1 MGYRW
6 HNGRLVSDKE
16 YEEEQINI
24 LIGAAG
30 ATPALLIGWLVGGY
44 FGANYGIGVAVV
56 LLLGSIIVWP
66 VMLLIGSVI
75 WALAFVWGILVAIG
89 YDVTTS
95 PQRHIYHFA
104 GKKTEFIVGTVELYN
119 IKDNRWTISP
129 EEEYFEKV
137 LRHVVFEYEYET
149 DNEKAN
155 EKFRINYKSCI
166 ESLWPDIV
174 KFGRMHGFNVRL
186 SSDSLN
192 DFLRRVGTGFK
203 VGDSRKSYVSI
214 GSYSLPT
221 VPRDKL
227 IFVSCSHESKLPNF
241 IRRSLEESGS

>member
-6 HNGRLVSDKE
+6 HNGRLVSDEE
-16 YEEEQINI
+16 YADEQITI
-24 LIGAAG
+24 LIGAAV
-30 ATPALLIGWLVGGY
+30 ATPALLIGWLVGSY
-44 FGANYGIGVAVV
+44 FGATYGIGVAVF
-56 LLLGSIIVWP
+56 LLLGSIIVLR
-66 VMLLIGSVI
+66 VMALIGLVI
-75 WALAFVWGILVAIG
+75 WALAFVWGVLVATS
-89 YDVTTS
+89 YD
-95 PQRHIYHFA
+95 RYIHHFA
-104 GKKTEFIVGTVELYN
+104 GKKTELIVGTVELYN
-119 IKDNRWTISP
+119 IKDNDWTTSP

-155 EKFRINYKSCI
+155 EKFTMNYKSCI
-166 ESLWPDIV
+166 ETLWPDIV
-174 KFGRMHGFNVRL
+174 KFGRMHEFNVSL

-192 DFLRRVGTGFK
+192 RFLRRVGRGGFK

-214 GSYSLPT
+214 GSWSLPP